1 MVYYY
6 YYFVIVVVVVVVE
19 VMVVLVLRYVYPT
32 SCLCFCNPHYAKS
45 RKLNFQRHYCVSN
58 VNGFESFDNAFCS
71 SLLVEII
78 IIIIIIIVSYG
89 CTIFEMSPLS
99 TLHLSI

>member
-6 YYFVIVVVVVVVE
+6 YYFVIVVE
-19 VMVVLVLRYVYPT
+19 VMVILVLRYVYPT

-45 RKLNFQRHYCVSN
+45 RKLNFQRHYRVSN

-78 IIIIIIIVSYG
+78 IIIIIIIIVSYG

-99 TLHLSI
+99 TLHLGI

>member
-6 YYFVIVVVVVVVE
+6 YYFVIVVVVVVE

-32 SCLCFCNPHYAKS
+32 SCLCFCNPHYAKC

-58 VNGFESFDNAFCS
+58 VNGFESFDSAFCS
-71 SLLVEII
+71 SFLVE
-78 IIIIIIIVSYG
+78 IIIIIVSYG